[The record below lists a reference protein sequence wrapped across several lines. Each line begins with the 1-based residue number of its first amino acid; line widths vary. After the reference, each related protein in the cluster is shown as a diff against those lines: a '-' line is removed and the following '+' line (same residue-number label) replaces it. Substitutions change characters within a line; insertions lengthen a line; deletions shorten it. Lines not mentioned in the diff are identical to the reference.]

1 MLPHPASGGSK
12 PKALGHNRFRY
23 STRGEADA
31 GIQSGLCYIGGKST
45 GGKIL
50 MERQGISRR
59 ALLRST
65 LEALPRSAILLG
77 MPAVLAAC
85 SRAVQ
90 NQLDGI
96 GLQLLG
102 GAEAEEFAAI
112 ADRIIPPDETP
123 GAREA
128 GVVHF
133 MDTVLADQR
142 ERELQLLRDGLGE
155 LRQRADQVGAT
166 AGFSSLD
173 AGAQDE
179 LLREI
184 ENTEFFATV
193 RYLTVAGMFAL
204 SRYGGNRDNIGWR
217 LIGFERRPV
226 WQPPFGHYDEDYMN
240 QGGR

>member
-1 MLPHPASGGSK
+1 
-12 PKALGHNRFRY
+12 
-23 STRGEADA
+23 
-31 GIQSGLCYIGGKST
+31 
-45 GGKIL
+45 

-59 ALLRST
+59 ELLRST
-65 LEALPRSAILLG
+65 LEAVPRSAILLG
-77 MPAVLAAC
+77 MPALLAAC

-96 GLQLLG
+96 GLRLLG

-142 ERELQLLRDGLGE
+142 ERELQLLRNGLGE
-155 LRQRADQVGAT
+155 LQQRAGEMGAS
-166 AGFSSLD
+166 AGFASLD
-173 AGAQDE
+173 PAAQDE

-184 ENTEFFATV
+184 ENTEFFATI

-204 SRYGGNRDNIGWR
+204 PRYGGNRDSIGWR
-217 LIGFERRPV
+217 LIGFERRPG
-226 WQPPFGHYDEDYMN
+226 WQPPFGYYDEDYMN